1 MIIRRW
7 LLIVIISIL
16 LVFSFT
22 RQVNAESSYVLPYP
36 STMPGSMLYKLKLL
50 QEQFQKLWYFGSF
63 GKYVYNTKQA
73 DKYLVEA
80 KTLFEYKQYLLGS
93 KALEKS
99 NYYFSQIKKS
109 LTSASQEKKDI
120 IDKKNLLS
128 EEAKKHIEILTLLQK
143 ELPEKFIWQPE
154 NSPSETLLLHNMLE
168 EAISIREKA
177 L

>member
-1 MIIRRW
+1 MRGIVQVV
-7 LLIVIISIL
+7 LI
-16 LVFSFT
+16 LVFLF
-22 RQVNAESSYVLPYP
+22 VSSTTSVFSQTNDYVLPYP
-36 STMPGSMLYKLKLL
+36 SSMPGSVFYKLRLIGEKL
-50 QEQFQKLWYFGSF
+50 QEVWYFGSF

-80 KTLFEYKQYLLGS
+80 KILFEYKQYLLGS
-93 KALEKS
+93 KALKKS

-120 IDKKNLLS
+120 TDKKNLLS
-128 EEAKKHIEILTLLQK
+128 EEAKKHIEILTFLQK